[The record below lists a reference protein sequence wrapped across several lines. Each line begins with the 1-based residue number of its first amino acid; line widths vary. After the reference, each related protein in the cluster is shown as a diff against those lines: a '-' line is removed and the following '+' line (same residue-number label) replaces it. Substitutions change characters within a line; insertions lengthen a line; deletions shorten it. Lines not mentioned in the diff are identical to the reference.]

1 MDREPEIEFEIVPR
15 PAAMKKFALSEE
27 ECVDIVAEGLAIYLD
42 ELGKSQD
49 AVVPKYEDH
58 KVLVAGKRCRL
69 GDLAEIEILGDYG
82 DIATN

>member
-1 MDREPEIEFEIVPR
+1 MDREPEIEFEITPR

-27 ECVDIVAEGLAIYLD
+27 DCVDIVAEGLAIYLD

-49 AVVPKYEDH
+49 ERVPKYEDH
-58 KVLVAGKRCRL
+58 KVQVGGKSCRL

-82 DIATN
+82 DIAEA